1 MKDHYKVPHFDF
13 YLLNLEK
20 QTTSRLPLPLDKGT
34 SRQCVLVKNGTV
46 YITVNSG
53 NDGCYVWLLNP
64 ETGALKKGLKFS
76 DDTEYI
82 LRLERLNDL

>member
-1 MKDHYKVPHFDF
+1 
-13 YLLNLEK
+13 
-20 QTTSRLPLPLDKGT
+20 LDKGT
-34 SRQCVLVKNGTV
+34 SRQCVLVENGTV

-53 NDGCYVWLLNP
+53 NEGCYVWLLNP

-82 LRLERLNDL
+82 LRLERLTE